1 MTRRLFIFVDNK
13 ERKLYVS
20 PEFNGDKSEYAQR
33 DGALDTCDLAAEDL
47 FRLFEVKTFSDFQKA
62 CAEAQQCFHSSL
74 DRPNSAKEL
83 LPVTEIEVSQL
94 PNLDADER
102 IFILEGGR
110 LFIAPEDWDGKAES
124 LYERVREAAHGVV
137 SLAQALNRLVTG
149 QGLGGLNYC
158 EGVEIS
164 KAESITIDGYLCAR
178 SVEQYQGEDNTITK
192 SLIFPDG
199 MQMDVKCCGSKD
211 APSWTEGVL
220 FDRRGNEVAHTDVF
234 DEFEGKWELVHEGI
248 LYTMIIKMEGEP
260 W

>member
-1 MTRRLFIFVDNK
+1 MTRRMFIYVDNK
-13 ERKLYVS
+13 GRRLYTS
-20 PEFNGDKSEYAQR
+20 PKFNGDKSEYAQR
-33 DGALDTCDLAAEDL
+33 GVTLDSCDLTENEL
-47 FRLFEVKTFSDFQKA
+47 FRLFEVKTLSDFQKA
-62 CAEAQQCFHSSL
+62 CAEAQRCFHSFL
-74 DRPNSAKEL
+74 DRPNSTREL
-83 LPVTEIEVSQL
+83 LPVTEVEVSEL

-110 LFIAPEDWDGKAES
+110 QVTAPADWDGRLES

-164 KAESITIDGYLCAR
+164 RAESITIDGYLCAR

-234 DEFEGKWELVHEGI
+234 DEFEGKWELVHDGI